1 MQSWLEGRIWV
12 GKGAQA
18 TGMSASLRIQSSK
31 ADSNTWESFTRSE
44 LKLES
49 VHQESP
55 RSDVFRK
62 RATKPLLNQRQR
74 QKHLTWAVEKNNWT
88 VAQWSKVLFSDKS
101 KFCISFGNQGP
112 RVWRKSG
119 EAQNPCCLK
128 SSVKFPQS
136 VMIWAAMSSAG
147 VGPLCFLKSTV
158 NAAVYQEILEHFMLP
173 SADKLYGDADFIFQ
187 QDLAPAHTAKGTKS
201 WFNDHGVTVLD
212 WPANSPDLN
221 PIENIW
227 GIVKRKMRDTRPNNA
242 DDLKA
247 TVKETWA
254 SIPPQQCHKLITSM
268 PRRIEA
274 VIKAKGAPW
283 WVFVKCEPK
292 SSLLKEPKT

>member
-18 TGMSASLRIQSSK
+18 TGMTASLRIQSSK
-31 ADSNTWESFTRSE
+31 ADSNTCESFTRSG

-62 RATKPLLNQRQR
+62 RATKPLLNQRQC

-88 VAQWSKVLFSDKS
+88 VAQWSKVLFSDES

-158 NAAVYQEILEHFMLP
+158 NAVIYQEILEYFMLP
-173 SADKLYGDADFIFQ
+173 SADKLYGAADLIFQ

-221 PIENIW
+221 PIENLW

-242 DDLKA
+242 DELKA

-274 VIKAKGAPW
+274 VIKAKGAPTKY
-283 WVFVKCEPK
+283 WVHIQ
-292 SSLLKEPKT
+292 

>member
-1 MQSWLEGRIWV
+1 MHFIW
-12 GKGAQA
+12 K
-18 TGMSASLRIQSSK
+18 
-31 ADSNTWESFTRSE
+31 
-44 LKLES
+44 
-49 VHQESP
+49 
-55 RSDVFRK
+55 
-62 RATKPLLNQRQR
+62 
-74 QKHLTWAVEKNNWT
+74 
-88 VAQWSKVLFSDKS
+88 
-101 KFCISFGNQGP
+101 QGP

-158 NAAVYQEILEHFMLP
+158 NAAIYQDILEHFMLP

-187 QDLAPAHTAKGTKS
+187 QDLAPAHNAKGTKS

-221 PIENIW
+221 PIENLS
-227 GIVKRKMRDTRPNNA
+227 GIVKRKMRDTRHNNA

-247 TVKETWA
+247 TVRRNLGFQTTSAVPQTDHLHAGTDYDAAVPWA
-254 SIPPQQCHKLITSM
+254 RT
-268 PRRIEA
+268 E
-274 VIKAKGAPW
+274 
-283 WVFVKCEPK
+283 
-292 SSLLKEPKT
+292 

>member
-12 GKGAQA
+12 GKSAQA
-18 TGMSASLRIQSSK
+18 TGMTASLRIQSSK
-31 ADSNTWESFTRSE
+31 ADSNTCESFTRSG

-62 RATKPLLNQRQR
+62 RATKPLLNQRQH

-88 VAQWSKVLFSDKS
+88 VAQWSKVLFSDES

-158 NAAVYQEILEHFMLP
+158 NAAIYQEILEHFMLP

-187 QDLAPAHTAKGTKS
+187 QDLAPAHTAKSTKS

-221 PIENIW
+221 PIENLW

-247 TVKETWA
+247 TVKDTWS

-274 VIKAKGAPW
+274 VIKAKGAPTKY
-283 WVFVKCEPK
+283 WVHIQ
-292 SSLLKEPKT
+292 